1 MLWLIVACLRYK
13 SAFLSRHVV
22 ISGLFFFKSAWELFR
37 TSVDRLLA
45 RRDPGASLAALLAVS
60 RPLLVVHAIS
70 IALLSA
76 PGENALHACQ
86 VTAIDCSFPACSEV
100 LLNIC
105 IVCRLGHGGACLRKA
120 SSPRLHV
127 SAARGETK
135 RPAEKARLGSPSRR
149 LVGVVG
155 VVQEGFRVGSRGPH
169 VDRIGSACERFP
181 ARMEMTEGAFLCG
194 DAGEVRRVIRVPLSA
209 LVVFPRGLC

>member
-70 IALLSA
+70 VALLSA

-105 IVCRLGHGGACLRKA
+105 IVCRLGHGGACLHKV

-127 SAARGETK
+127 SAARDETK

-155 VVQEGFRVGSRGPH
+155 LFKRDFGLVQEDPMPAA
-169 VDRIGSACERFP
+169 SAALASAFP
-181 ARMEMTEGAFLCG
+181 
-194 DAGEVRRVIRVPLSA
+194 
-209 LVVFPRGLC
+209 